1 MSLFK
6 RITATLTTRVGNLV
20 NELENHDAVVESG
33 IAEMRRAYAKAKVRF
48 TRMSAEGERLRRKL
62 EEQRRE
68 ATAWRERTL
77 ACTDEDKSLE
87 CLRRSRL
94 ARRQVT
100 SLEGML
106 ERHKELEGRLF
117 REIEAVHAHI
127 GELEHKRHQMRSR
140 EATADA
146 AWSIQRMDAG
156 RSLDLDDIF
165 ERWEMRV
172 TEAELT
178 SDTLPTRDPLEA
190 EFVAEEE
197 RASLAAELAELE
209 RERESRHED

>member
-6 RITATLTTRVGNLV
+6 RITATLTTRVNTLV

-33 IAEMRRAYAKAKVRF
+33 IAEMRQAYAKAKVRF
-48 TRMSAEGERLRRKL
+48 TRMTAEGERLRRKL
-62 EEQRRE
+62 DEQRRD
-68 ATAWRERTL
+68 AMAWRERAL
-77 ACTDEDKSLE
+77 ACKDEEKALE
-87 CLRRSRL
+87 CLRRGRL
-94 ARRQVT
+94 ASGQVT

-106 ERHKELEGRLF
+106 ERHRELEGRLS
-117 REIEAVHAHI
+117 REIEAVRARI

-156 RSLDLDDIF
+156 RSLDLEDIF

-178 SDTLPTRDPLEA
+178 TDASPVRDPLEA

>member
-1 MSLFK
+1 
-6 RITATLTTRVGNLV
+6 LV

-33 IAEMRRAYAKAKVRF
+33 IAEMRQAYAKAKVRF
-48 TRMSAEGERLRRKL
+48 TRMTVEGERLRRKL
-62 EEQRRE
+62 DEQRRD
-68 ATAWRERTL
+68 ATAWQERAL
-77 ACTDEDKSLE
+77 ACKDEEKALE
-87 CLRRSRL
+87 CLRRGRL
-94 ARRQVT
+94 ASGQVT

-106 ERHKELEGRLF
+106 ERYRELEGRLY
-117 REIEAVHAHI
+117 REIEAVRSHI

-172 TEAELT
+172 TESELT
-178 SDTLPTRDPLEA
+178 SDTLPARDPLEA
-190 EFVAEEE
+190 GLVAEEE